1 MSWEELAVTQQVAGG
16 RDLVTYC
23 PGFWLFSNSPDGPF
37 AIGARARRLPNRGS
51 DRGWLVCLTS
61 GDGSR
66 PYGRRD
72 TPVWYRT
79 ADAIGSARWDRR
91 TLCNADTHIDT
102 TWPPAMVNNHQ
113 TDRQTPERRTGPWT
127 GTRRKGRRE
136 ENLSVNL
143 FEEDGHGRKRRILRR
158 EIQTKSSARI
168 TRLPA
173 HPCHPCHP
181 R

>member
-1 MSWEELAVTQQVAGG
+1 VLEISREELFAAQELAPG
-16 RDLVTYC
+16 RYLVTYRATS
-23 PGFWLFSNSPDGPF
+23 WRSSSSPDGPF

-66 PYGRRD
+66 PYWRRD
-72 TPVWYRT
+72 TPVWCRT

-113 TDRQTPERRTGPWT
+113 TGRQTPERRTGP
-127 GTRRKGRRE
+127 GLEQDGKE
-136 ENLSVNL
+136 EEKKI
-143 FEEDGHGRKRRILRR
+143 F
-158 EIQTKSSARI
+158 Q
-168 TRLPA
+168 
-173 HPCHPCHP
+173 
-181 R
+181 